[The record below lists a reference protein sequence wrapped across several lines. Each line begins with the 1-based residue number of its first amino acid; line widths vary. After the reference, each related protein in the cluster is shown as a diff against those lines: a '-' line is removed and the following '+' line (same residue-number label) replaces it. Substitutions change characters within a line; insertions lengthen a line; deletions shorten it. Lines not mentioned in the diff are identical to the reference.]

1 MRKLE
6 RRKMLIDIQ
15 KAVDE
20 KKRVSFKCNDTVIDI
35 TETNIAFSKGDN
47 VDYLQV
53 IDEYTTRF
61 FNFNMIEVITIEKE
75 SEES

>member
-1 MRKLE
+1 MKELE
-6 RRKMLIDIQ
+6 RRQMFIDIQ
-15 KAVDE
+15 QAVDE

-35 TETNIAFSKGDN
+35 TGANIAFSKGDK

-53 IDEYTTRF
+53 IDEHTTRF